1 MFSRKS
7 DAGKRSGAA
16 LRGDR
21 TASMNGRWPV
31 AAGQALLVVVF
42 AAAGLVPNDAEAQ
55 APIVVKPLE
64 DLTLAVGTGPHL
76 VDLRGVYYGEL
87 DKCEAVSSNQA
98 VATVTL
104 TAGYD
109 VHVTPVG
116 VGEATITATATN
128 EDGSAD
134 HAFKV
139 NVQHAPPA
147 PVGELAD
154 LTITVGG
161 DPVTVAV
168 AEAFSGSA
176 LMYSAVSS
184 ASDVASVSVAD
195 SAATVMAHAAGTA
208 TITVTAS
215 NSEGRAEQ
223 TFTVTAKYEPPAAVG
238 ELADLTVTVGGD
250 PVTVDVAEAF
260 SGSALMFSAASSAS
274 DVASVSVADS
284 TATVVA
290 HAAGTATITVTASN
304 SEGRAEQTFT
314 VTAKYEPPA
323 PVGELAD
330 LTITVGGDPVTVD
343 VAEAFSG
350 SALMFTAAS
359 SASDVADVSVADS
372 AATVMAHAAGTAT
385 ITVTASNSEGRAE
398 QTFTVTAKYEPP
410 VPVGELADLTITV
423 GGEPVT
429 VAVAEAFSGSA
440 LMFSAASSASDV
452 ASVSVA
458 DSAAT
463 VVAHAAGTATIT
475 VTASNSEGRAEQT
488 FTVTAEYEPP
498 APVGELADLT
508 ITVGDDPVAVAVA
521 EAFSGSALMFSA
533 ASSAGD
539 VAGVSVADSAAT
551 VVAHTAGTAM
561 ITVTA
566 SNSEGR
572 AEQTFTVT
580 VKDEP
585 PAPVG
590 ELADLTVTV
599 GDEPVA
605 IDVAA
610 AFSGSALMF
619 SATSSAGDVAGVS
632 VADSAATVVA
642 HTAGTATITVTASNS
657 EGRAEQTFTVT
668 VEYGPPAAVG
678 ELADLTITVGDDPV
692 AIDVAAAFAGNAL
705 MFSAASSASE
715 AASVSVDDSAAT
727 VMAHAAGTATIT
739 VTASNSEGRAEQ
751 TFTVTVKDEPP
762 AAVGELADLTITI
775 GDDPVAIDVAGA
787 FSGSAL
793 MFSAASSASD
803 VAGVSLADATATVTA
818 VAAGTATV
826 TITAS
831 NSAGSAGQSF
841 VVTVKD
847 VPPAAAGTLPD
858 VALIAGGEAALV
870 DAAGGFTGTA
880 LVYSVTMSGDAVG
893 VAVAGSQVTV
903 TPLVEGEATVTVTA
917 SNTEGAATQSF
928 TATVATDV
936 AESDALEN
944 TVAAIARSTLA
955 SVNSAIGARFR
966 AERMAVP
973 ARDAS
978 AFTAANAFQIGTS
991 AGYSTPHTGGFQP
1004 GWLQQSS
1011 TVYGTG
1017 PAAAWSY
1024 ERGPLASQ
1032 SGLQQLVG
1040 RSFTMPL
1047 NAAGGSGAWTPAADW
1062 TFWGHVDRQSFE
1074 GSGYDGSLTSIYLG
1088 ADADFGEQWLAG
1100 VAVSQSS
1107 GDADYKFSSARASG
1121 TGDLDT
1127 EMVSVY
1133 PYVHWAIDDVAEV
1146 WAIAGAG
1153 WGDVELDRSA
1163 TAQAGEADLSMW
1175 MLSAGGRRT
1184 LASGAE
1190 WNFALT
1196 GDAGILEMQ
1205 TDGGVGIIDDMN
1217 VSVGRVKVA
1226 VEGERIIVAENGN
1239 TFSVFGQVGGRHDS
1253 GDGDTGSGAELMG
1266 GVRYDTAGRIRF
1278 EAKARLLSMHSAQ
1291 DYEENGVS
1299 FSAMVRPRPDGTGMS
1314 VALSSYHGTGM
1325 SDGSRQ
1331 PQEQGYGYAG
1341 QVQRMGPEIDPW
1353 GMNARLGYALRVQRL
1368 SGFVTPFAQFDMA
1381 GDDGHGMR
1389 LGLRYDLANS
1399 GSSTMFNLEFT
1410 GGQEYDRFRRE
1421 AHNMVQ
1427 LRGELRF

>member
-1 MFSRKS
+1 
-7 DAGKRSGAA
+7 
-16 LRGDR
+16 
-21 TASMNGRWPV
+21 
-31 AAGQALLVVVF
+31 
-42 AAAGLVPNDAEAQ
+42 
-55 APIVVKPLE
+55 
-64 DLTLAVGTGPHL
+64 
-76 VDLRGVYYGEL
+76 
-87 DKCEAVSSNQA
+87 
-98 VATVTL
+98 
-104 TAGYD
+104 
-109 VHVTPVG
+109 
-116 VGEATITATATN
+116 
-128 EDGSAD
+128 
-134 HAFKV
+134 
-139 NVQHAPPA
+139 
-147 PVGELAD
+147 
-154 LTITVGG
+154 
-161 DPVTVAV
+161 
-168 AEAFSGSA
+168 
-176 LMYSAVSS
+176 
-184 ASDVASVSVAD
+184 
-195 SAATVMAHAAGTA
+195 
-208 TITVTAS
+208 
-215 NSEGRAEQ
+215 
-223 TFTVTAKYEPPAAVG
+223 
-238 ELADLTVTVGGD
+238 
-250 PVTVDVAEAF
+250 
-260 SGSALMFSAASSAS
+260 MFSAASSAS
-274 DVASVSVADS
+274 D
-284 TATVVA
+284 
-290 HAAGTATITVTASN
+290 
-304 SEGRAEQTFT
+304 
-314 VTAKYEPPA
+314 
-323 PVGELAD
+323 L
-330 LTITVGGDPVTVD
+330 
-343 VAEAFSG
+343 
-350 SALMFTAAS
+350 
-359 SASDVADVSVADS
+359 
-372 AATVMAHAAGTAT
+372 
-385 ITVTASNSEGRAE
+385 
-398 QTFTVTAKYEPP
+398 
-410 VPVGELADLTITV
+410 
-423 GGEPVT
+423 
-429 VAVAEAFSGSA
+429 
-440 LMFSAASSASDV
+440 
-452 ASVSVA
+452 
-458 DSAAT
+458 
-463 VVAHAAGTATIT
+463 
-475 VTASNSEGRAEQT
+475 
-488 FTVTAEYEPP
+488 
-498 APVGELADLT
+498 
-508 ITVGDDPVAVAVA
+508 
-521 EAFSGSALMFSA
+521 
-533 ASSAGD
+533 
-539 VAGVSVADSAAT
+539 AGVSVADST
-551 VVAHTAGTAM
+551 
-561 ITVTA
+561 
-566 SNSEGR
+566 
-572 AEQTFTVT
+572 
-580 VKDEP
+580 
-585 PAPVG
+585 
-590 ELADLTVTV
+590 
-599 GDEPVA
+599 
-605 IDVAA
+605 
-610 AFSGSALMF
+610 
-619 SATSSAGDVAGVS
+619 
-632 VADSAATVVA
+632 
-642 HTAGTATITVTASNS
+642 
-657 EGRAEQTFTVT
+657 
-668 VEYGPPAAVG
+668 
-678 ELADLTITVGDDPV
+678 
-692 AIDVAAAFAGNAL
+692 
-705 MFSAASSASE
+705 
-715 AASVSVDDSAAT
+715 AT

-751 TFTVTVKDEPP
+751 TFTVTVQDEPP
-762 AAVGELADLTITI
+762 APVGELADLTVTV
-775 GDDPVAIDVAGA
+775 GDDPVAIDVADA

-893 VAVAGSQVTV
+893 VAIAGSQVTV

-966 AERMAVP
+966 AERMAAP

-991 AGYSTPHTGGFQP
+991 AGYPTPHTAGFQP
-1004 GWLQQSS
+1004 GSLQQSS
-1011 TVYGTG
+1011 TVYGAG

-1100 VAVSQSS
+1100 VAVSHSS

-1184 LASGAE
+1184 LAAGAE

-1205 TDGGVGIIDDMN
+1205 TDGGAGIIDDMN

-1226 VEGERIIVAENGN
+1226 VEGERVIVAENGN
-1239 TFSVFGQVGGRHDS
+1239 SFSVFGQVGGRHDS

-1291 DYEENGVS
+1291 DYEEHGVS
-1299 FSAMVRPRPDGTGMS
+1299 VSAMVRPRPDGSGMS
-1314 VALSSYHGTGM
+1314 LALSSYLGAGM

-1331 PQEQGYGYAG
+1331 PLEQGYGYPG
-1341 QVQRMGPEIDPW
+1341 QRQRFGPEIDPW
-1353 GMNARLGYALRVQRL
+1353 GMHARFGYALRVQRL
-1368 SGFVTPFAQFDMA
+1368 SGFLTPFAQFDMA

>member
-1 MFSRKS
+1 MFTRKS

-21 TASMNGRWPV
+21 RARMNGRWPA

-42 AAAGLVPNDAEAQ
+42 AAAGLVPNDAAAQ

-116 VGEATITATATN
+116 VGEATITTTATN
-128 EDGSAD
+128 EDGSVD

-139 NVQHAPPA
+139 TVQHGPPVAVGEFPGRELRVGDVLPLQLSGAFQGEALTYSASSADENAATVAVTGSTANITAIAAGVASITITATNTSGSAEQKFVVRIKDVPPA

-154 LTITVGG
+154 LTIAVRG
-161 DPVTVAV
+161 D
-168 AEAFSGSA
+168 
-176 LMYSAVSS
+176 
-184 ASDVASVSVAD
+184 
-195 SAATVMAHAAGTA
+195 
-208 TITVTAS
+208 
-215 NSEGRAEQ
+215 
-223 TFTVTAKYEPPAAVG
+223 
-238 ELADLTVTVGGD
+238 
-250 PVTVDVAEAF
+250 
-260 SGSALMFSAASSAS
+260 
-274 DVASVSVADS
+274 
-284 TATVVA
+284 
-290 HAAGTATITVTASN
+290 
-304 SEGRAEQTFT
+304 
-314 VTAKYEPPA
+314 
-323 PVGELAD
+323 
-330 LTITVGGDPVTVD
+330 
-343 VAEAFSG
+343 
-350 SALMFTAAS
+350 
-359 SASDVADVSVADS
+359 
-372 AATVMAHAAGTAT
+372 
-385 ITVTASNSEGRAE
+385 
-398 QTFTVTAKYEPP
+398 
-410 VPVGELADLTITV
+410 
-423 GGEPVT
+423 PVT

-452 ASVSVA
+452 VSVSVA

-463 VVAHAAGTATIT
+463 VMAYAAGTATIT

-508 ITVGDDPVAVAVA
+508 ITVGGDPVTVAVA

-533 ASSAGD
+533 ASSASD
-539 VAGVSVADSAAT
+539 VASVSVADSAAT
-551 VVAHTAGTAM
+551 VMAHEAGTAT

-580 VKDEP
+580 VQDEP
-585 PAPVG
+585 PAAVG
-590 ELADLTVTV
+590 ELADLTITV
-599 GDEPVA
+599 GDEPIAINVA
-605 IDVAA
+605 D

-619 SATSSAGDVAGVS
+619 SAASSASDVAGVS
-632 VADSAATVVA
+632 VADSAATVMA

-657 EGRAEQTFTVT
+657 EGRAEQTFIVT

-692 AIDVAAAFAGNAL
+692 AINVA
-705 MFSAASSASE
+705 
-715 AASVSVDDSAAT
+715 D
-727 VMAHAAGTATIT
+727 
-739 VTASNSEGRAEQ
+739 
-751 TFTVTVKDEPP
+751 
-762 AAVGELADLTITI
+762 
-775 GDDPVAIDVAGA
+775 A

-803 VAGVSLADATATVTA
+803 LAGVSLAYATATVTA
-818 VAAGTATV
+818 VAAGAAIV

-831 NSAGSAGQSF
+831 NSAGSAEQSF

-858 VALIAGGEAALV
+858 VALVAGGEAALV

-893 VAVAGSQVTV
+893 VAVTGSQVSV

-966 AERMAVP
+966 AERMAAP

-978 AFTAANAFQIGTS
+978 ASTAANAFQIDTS
-991 AGYSTPHTGGFQP
+991 AGYSTPHTAGFQP
-1004 GWLQQSS
+1004 GSLQQSS
-1011 TVYGTG
+1011 TAYGAG
-1017 PAAAWSY
+1017 PTAAWSY

-1032 SGLQQLVG
+1032 SGPQQLVG

-1047 NAAGGSGAWTPAADW
+1047 NAAGGSGAWTPAAEW

-1100 VAVSQSS
+1100 VAVSHSS

-1153 WGDVELDRSA
+1153 WGDVELDRST

-1196 GDAGILEMQ
+1196 GDVGILEMQ

-1217 VSVGRVKVA
+1217 VSVGRVKLA
-1226 VEGERIIVAENGN
+1226 VEGERVIVAENGN

-1266 GVRYDTAGRIRF
+1266 GVRYDTAGRIRL
-1278 EAKARLLSMHSAQ
+1278 EAKARLLSLHSAQ
-1291 DYEENGVS
+1291 DYEEKGVS
-1299 FSAMVRPRPDGTGMS
+1299 FSAMVRPRTDGTGMS
-1314 VALSSYHGTGM
+1314 VALSSYLGAGM

-1331 PQEQGYGYAG
+1331 PLEQGYGYPG
-1341 QVQRMGPEIDPW
+1341 QMQRFGSEIDPW
-1353 GMNARLGYALRVQRL
+1353 GMDARLGYALRVQRL
-1368 SGFVTPFAQFDMA
+1368 SGFLTPFAGFDMA
-1381 GDDGHGMR
+1381 GEDGHGMR

>member
-21 TASMNGRWPV
+21 RARMNGRWPA

-42 AAAGLVPNDAEAQ
+42 AAAGLAPNDAEAQ
-55 APIVVKPLE
+55 APIVVKPLD
-64 DLTLAVGTGPHL
+64 DLTLTLGTGPHL

-98 VATVTL
+98 VATVIL

-128 EDGSAD
+128 EDGSVD

-139 NVQHAPPA
+139 TVQQGPPVAVGEFPGRELRVGDVLPLQLSGAFQGEALTYSASSADENAATVAVTGSTANITAIAAGAASITITATNTGGSAEQKFVVRIKDMPPA

-154 LTITVGG
+154 LTI
-161 DPVTVAV
+161 AV
-168 AEAFSGSA
+168 
-176 LMYSAVSS
+176 
-184 ASDVASVSVAD
+184 
-195 SAATVMAHAAGTA
+195 
-208 TITVTAS
+208 
-215 NSEGRAEQ
+215 R
-223 TFTVTAKYEPPAAVG
+223 
-238 ELADLTVTVGGD
+238 
-250 PVTVDVAEAF
+250 
-260 SGSALMFSAASSAS
+260 
-274 DVASVSVADS
+274 
-284 TATVVA
+284 
-290 HAAGTATITVTASN
+290 
-304 SEGRAEQTFT
+304 
-314 VTAKYEPPA
+314 
-323 PVGELAD
+323 
-330 LTITVGGDPVTVD
+330 
-343 VAEAFSG
+343 
-350 SALMFTAAS
+350 
-359 SASDVADVSVADS
+359 
-372 AATVMAHAAGTAT
+372 
-385 ITVTASNSEGRAE
+385 
-398 QTFTVTAKYEPP
+398 
-410 VPVGELADLTITV
+410 
-423 GGEPVT
+423 GEPVT

-452 ASVSVA
+452 VSVSVA

-508 ITVGDDPVAVAVA
+508 ITVGDDPVAINVAD
-521 EAFSGSALMFSA
+521 AFSGSALMFSA
-533 ASSAGD
+533 ASSASD

-551 VVAHTAGTAM
+551 VMAHAAGTAT

-585 PAPVG
+585 PAAVG
-590 ELADLTVTV
+590 ELADLTITV

-605 IDVAA
+605 INVAA

-619 SATSSAGDVAGVS
+619 SAASSASDVAGVS
-632 VADSAATVVA
+632 VADSAATVMA

-692 AIDVAAAFAGNAL
+692 AINVADAFAGNAL

-727 VMAHAAGTATIT
+727 VMAHTAGTATIT

-751 TFTVTVKDEPP
+751 SFLVTVKD
-762 AAVGELADLTITI
+762 L
-775 GDDPVAIDVAGA
+775 
-787 FSGSAL
+787 
-793 MFSAASSASD
+793 
-803 VAGVSLADATATVTA
+803 
-818 VAAGTATV
+818 
-826 TITAS
+826 
-831 NSAGSAGQSF
+831 
-841 VVTVKD
+841 
-847 VPPAAAGTLPD
+847 PPAAAGTLPD
-858 VALIAGGEAALV
+858 VALVAGGEAALV

-880 LVYSVTMSGDAVG
+880 LVYGVTMSGDAVG

-966 AERMAVP
+966 AERMAAP

-991 AGYSTPHTGGFQP
+991 AGYPTPHTAGFQP

-1011 TVYGTG
+1011 TAYGAG

-1024 ERGPLASQ
+1024 ERGPLVSQ

-1047 NAAGGSGAWTPAADW
+1047 NAAGGSGAWAPAADW

-1088 ADADFGEQWLAG
+1088 ADAGFGEQWLAG
-1100 VAVSQSS
+1100 VAVSHSS

-1196 GDAGILEMQ
+1196 GDAGVLEMQ
-1205 TDGGVGIIDDMN
+1205 TDGGAGIIDDMN

-1239 TFSVFGQVGGRHDS
+1239 SFSVFGQVGGRHDS

-1266 GVRYDTAGRIRF
+1266 GIRYDTAGRIRF

-1291 DYEENGVS
+1291 DYEESGVS
-1299 FSAMVRPRPDGTGMS
+1299 ISAMVRPRPDGTGMS

-1410 GGQEYDRFRRE
+1410 GGREYDRFRRE

>member
-7 DAGKRSGAA
+7 DAGKCSGAA

-21 TASMNGRWPV
+21 TARMNGRWPV

-42 AAAGLVPNDAEAQ
+42 AAAGLAPNDAAAQ

-64 DLTLAVGTGPHL
+64 DLTLTLGTGPHL

-104 TAGYD
+104 TNGYD

-128 EDGSAD
+128 EDGSVD

-139 NVQHAPPA
+139 TVQQGPPVAVGEFPGRELRVGDVLPLQLSGAFQGEALTYSASSADENAATVAVTGSTANITAIAAGVASITITATNTGGSAEQKFVVRIKDVPPA

-154 LTITVGG
+154 LTI
-161 DPVTVAV
+161 AV
-168 AEAFSGSA
+168 
-176 LMYSAVSS
+176 
-184 ASDVASVSVAD
+184 
-195 SAATVMAHAAGTA
+195 
-208 TITVTAS
+208 
-215 NSEGRAEQ
+215 R
-223 TFTVTAKYEPPAAVG
+223 
-238 ELADLTVTVGGD
+238 
-250 PVTVDVAEAF
+250 
-260 SGSALMFSAASSAS
+260 
-274 DVASVSVADS
+274 
-284 TATVVA
+284 
-290 HAAGTATITVTASN
+290 
-304 SEGRAEQTFT
+304 
-314 VTAKYEPPA
+314 
-323 PVGELAD
+323 
-330 LTITVGGDPVTVD
+330 
-343 VAEAFSG
+343 
-350 SALMFTAAS
+350 
-359 SASDVADVSVADS
+359 
-372 AATVMAHAAGTAT
+372 
-385 ITVTASNSEGRAE
+385 
-398 QTFTVTAKYEPP
+398 
-410 VPVGELADLTITV
+410 
-423 GGEPVT
+423 GEPVT

-452 ASVSVA
+452 VSVSVA

-533 ASSAGD
+533 ASSASD

-551 VVAHTAGTAM
+551 VMAHAAGTAT

-590 ELADLTVTV
+590 ELADLIITV
-599 GDEPVA
+599 GDDPVA
-605 IDVAA
+605 INVAD
-610 AFSGSALMF
+610 AFAGSALMF
-619 SATSSAGDVAGVS
+619 SAASSASDVAGVS
-632 VADSAATVVA
+632 VADSAATVMA

-692 AIDVAAAFAGNAL
+692 AINVADAFAGNAL
-705 MFSAASSASE
+705 MFSAASSASD
-715 AASVSVDDSAAT
+715 AASVSVADSAAT

-762 AAVGELADLTITI
+762 APVGELADLTITV

-803 VAGVSLADATATVTA
+803 LAGVSLADATATVTA

-831 NSAGSAGQSF
+831 NSEGSAGQSF

-847 VPPAAAGTLPD
+847 VPPGAAGTLPD

-870 DAAGGFTGTA
+870 DAASGFTGTA

-917 SNTEGAATQSF
+917 SNTAGAATQSF

-955 SVNSAIGARFR
+955 SVNSAIGARLR
-966 AERMAVP
+966 AERMAAP

-978 AFTAANAFQIGTS
+978 AFTAANGFQIGAS
-991 AGYSTPHTGGFQP
+991 AGYSTPHIGGFQP

-1011 TVYGTG
+1011 TAYGAG
-1017 PAAAWSY
+1017 PTAAWSY

-1047 NAAGGSGAWTPAADW
+1047 NAAGGSGVWTPAAEW

-1074 GSGYDGSLTSIYLG
+1074 GSGYDGSLISIYLG

-1100 VAVSQSS
+1100 VAVSHSS
-1107 GDADYKFSSARASG
+1107 GDADYKFSGARASG

-1184 LASGAE
+1184 LASGAQ

-1226 VEGERIIVAENGN
+1226 VEGERVIVAENGN

-1266 GVRYDTAGRIRF
+1266 GVRYDTAARISF
-1278 EAKARLLSMHSAQ
+1278 EAKARLLSMHSAE

-1299 FSAMVRPRPDGTGMS
+1299 VSAMVRPRPDGSGMS
-1314 VALSSYHGTGM
+1314 LALSSYLGAGM
-1325 SDGSRQ
+1325 SDNNR
-1331 PQEQGYGYAG
+1331 PQQQGYGYPG
-1341 QVQRMGPEIDPW
+1341 SVERFGPDVDAW
-1353 GMNARLGYALRVQRL
+1353 GMDARLGYAMRVQRL
-1368 SGFVTPFAQFDMA
+1368 SGLLMPFAGFDMA

-1410 GGQEYDRFRRE
+1410 GGREYDRFRRE